1 MRFDAS
7 GCLGFR
13 SVLSGRSSGPSDTEK
28 LEGGKTSDRDC
39 YVCCQLDSIC
49 CDTLESLIVSFFFID
64 LQSPVTMRSV
74 SSRSKGI

>member
-28 LEGGKTSDRDC
+28 LEGVRQAIEIAMC
-39 YVCCQLDSIC
+39 AV
-49 CDTLESLIVSFFFID
+49 SLIVYAVIP
-64 LQSPVTMRSV
+64 LNL
-74 SSRSKGI
+74 